1 MHSGSDM
8 ERGPP
13 PLGQLMQVE
22 RLVLHYLSLWLTVTV
37 PNMENLSSSDFLTGM
52 RGIYQRQP
60 AKIVL
65 IGFLCQL
72 IQIRVDLLFVS
83 VSLLHLGFPFEL
95 N

>member
-1 MHSGSDM
+1 MHSGSGM

-22 RLVLHYLSLWLTVTV
+22 SLVLHYLSLWLTVTIH
-37 PNMENLSSSDFLTGM
+37 NMENSLSSDFLTGM
-52 RGIYQRQP
+52 RGIYQRHP

-83 VSLLHLGFPFEL
+83 VSLPWFSI
-95 N
+95 